1 MVLSA
6 EEVPGFLQTW
16 CLESKSDVCRR
27 RTIRMNEDDQKR
39 RKTITSRGDGQ
50 DGMTSLSIMVT
61 VCTKFSHTA
70 SCLTL
75 TVATNRTSAS
85 PVTRSCPVPLSLL
98 ARLRLSTSAH
108 WPTSEIH
115 GSRFCS
121 MCFKIF
127 VCHLKLIVFNKITS
141 IYFQIN

>member
-1 MVLSA
+1 
-6 EEVPGFLQTW
+6 
-16 CLESKSDVCRR
+16 
-27 RTIRMNEDDQKR
+27 MNEDDQKR

-85 PVTRSCPVPLSLL
+85 PVTRSCPVPLSLSWQDYDCQ
-98 ARLRLSTSAH
+98 RLLTDRLL
-108 WPTSEIH
+108 
-115 GSRFCS
+115 RS
-121 MCFKIF
+121 MTHVF
-127 VCHLKLIVFNKITS
+127 VQCALKFLFAI
-141 IYFQIN
+141 